1 LKQGAL
7 HLLFRRLRQQQNQDH
22 EEREDA
28 DDGYGGALH
37 ESREVLNRL

>member
-1 LKQGAL
+1 
-7 HLLFRRLRQQQNQDH
+7 LLLSRLRQQKNQYH

-37 ESREVLNRL
+37 ESREKRNWL

>member
-7 HLLFRRLRQQQNQDH
+7 HLLFRRLRQQKDQDN

-28 DDGYGGALH
+28 DDGYGSALH
-37 ESREVLNRL
+37 ERRERPNWL